1 MKKNFVK
8 IFGVALVAATS
19 FQTVAAQLQVANN
32 RRERI
37 LQVLDQSRP
46 NEYVPAAFFL
56 HFENKLGNPDLVV
69 LFTNTCSHKM
79 AHTVDRR
86 AEKQSFRVAKI
97 HNASAN
103 ALKSVLRQYCISS

>member
-1 MKKNFVK
+1 M
-8 IFGVALVAATS
+8 ATKYKEIC
-19 FQTVAAQLQVANN
+19 V
-32 RRERI
+32 
-37 LQVLDQSRP
+37 
-46 NEYVPAAFFL
+46 EYKCKAKVFTQMPAY
-56 HFENKLGNPDLVV
+56 FENKLGNPDLVV